1 MKGPKDSTP
10 AAAFEIHPKQI
21 FFVFFGSPRGVI
33 MVPKLMK
40 PQIDTSKL
48 GPPIRGGTW
57 VGGFGPLDPPPPVG
71 VGCDMGKPKQAGD
84 RCPENCPEK
93 EFCPISGGFGCVWT
107 TWGVRVVGGRVL
119 KKWVGRFQPG

>member
-10 AAAFEIHPKQI
+10 AAAFEIHPKQN

-57 VGGFGPLDPPPPVG
+57 VGGFGPLDPPPP
-71 VGCDMGKPKQAGD
+71 PW
-84 RCPENCPEK
+84 
-93 EFCPISGGFGCVWT
+93 VWGA
-107 TWGVRVVGGRVL
+107 TWVNPNRLETVVQKIVRKKSFARFRVVLAVFGPRGG
-119 KKWVGRFQPG
+119 